1 MRILL
6 FILVAL
12 AASVCIEKPAGAQNG
27 AWCAYYNT
35 GDGGSRNCGFATFEQ
50 CLATVRGIGGNC
62 GPSPYPSSPETP
74 SGRRGAKQPR
84 LPQ

>member
-6 FILVAL
+6 FILVVL
-12 AASVCIEKPAGAQNG
+12 AAGVCVEKPAKAQNG

-35 GDGGSRNCGFATFEQ
+35 GDGGSRNCGFASFEQ

-62 GPSPYPSSPETP
+62 GPV
-74 SGRRGAKQPR
+74 RILPR
-84 LPQ
+84 QGHRVDVQGPNRLRLA